1 MIQSSLD
8 MLPSLLAGATTTIYL
23 TLISF
28 PLAFLVALAAA
39 FAGRVNLAPV
49 RWITTAFIEV
59 FRGTSL
65 IIQLFYFYFVLP
77 FVGITLE
84 ATTTAVLVLSL
95 HYGAYGAEIVR
106 AAISTVPRGQY
117 EAASTLG
124 LTPRLTMRLVV
135 LPQAL
140 LIMIPPFGNVLIEML
155 KATSILS
162 LITVSELAFAGNA
175 LFQTTGQTVQ
185 IYVLVLI
192 IYFLIAYSLT
202 LGVRRIERHLSVGR
216 GLGLAP

>member
-8 MLPSLLAGATTTIYL
+8 MLPPLMAGAATTIYL

-28 PLAFLVALAAA
+28 PLAFGVALGAAL
-39 FAGRVNLAPV
+39 AGQAKLAPV
-49 RWITTAFIEV
+49 RWVTTAFIEV

-84 ATTTAVLVLSL
+84 ATTAAVLVLSL

-106 AAISTVPRGQY
+106 AAVLTSPRGQY

-135 LPQAL
+135 LPQAFL
-140 LIMIPPFGNVLIEML
+140 VMIPPFGNVLIEML

-185 IYVLVLI
+185 IYVFVLI

-202 LGVRRIERHLSVGR
+202 LCVRRIERHLSVGR
-216 GLGLAP
+216 GLGLAS